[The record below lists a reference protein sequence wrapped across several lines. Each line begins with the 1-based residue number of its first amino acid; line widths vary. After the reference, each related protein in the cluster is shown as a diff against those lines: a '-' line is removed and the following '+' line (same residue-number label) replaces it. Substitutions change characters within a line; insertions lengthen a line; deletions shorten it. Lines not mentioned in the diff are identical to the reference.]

1 MVVASGNKVAIGNS
15 LTEALENLMSKSAVD
30 INVPTGENADELI
43 NLIIKANENVKS
55 SSKNSDWK
63 LFGEDM
69 QTLTKLIDQ
78 LKNTV
83 EENKTEAT
91 LTENTINVNDI
102 RNSVLK

>member
-1 MVVASGNKVAIGNS
+1 MDGS
-15 LTEALENLMSKSAVD
+15 
-30 INVPTGENADELI
+30 

-83 EENKTEAT
+83 EKNKTEAT

-102 RNSVLK
+102 RNSVGE